1 MARKPRRQGAGRLL
15 RLRRRAERAK
25 WRQARQTRGDGF
37 MSDISLIIEAPLAR
51 IRLDRPPRRNA
62 MTRAMWRAL
71 PDLCARV
78 AATSEALVV
87 ILEGAGGHFCAGA
100 DISEFDVV
108 YRDAAA
114 ARDYYEAMQEGLG
127 ALAALDRPTI
137 AALRGAAIGGGLAL
151 ALCCDLR
158 FCADD
163 AFLAITPARLGIL
176 YGFVETRRL
185 VQTIGPARARD
196 LLFSGRRVAC
206 VEALAIGL
214 IDRLVAAES
223 TGGDDRRLCERT
235 RVPQPIRDSRRQARR
250 RGDRRRPRRGELRL
264 PRDDRTGRRRR
275 RFRRGAVGLPG
286 EARAAIPLSRPARSA
301 GLAGGVSLDCLTLRQ
316 SPCVIVRFRRFVG

>member
-1 MARKPRRQGAGRLL
+1 
-15 RLRRRAERAK
+15 
-25 WRQARQTRGDGF
+25 

-87 ILEGAGGHFCAGA
+87 ILEGANGHFCAGA

-108 YRDAAA
+108 YRDAEAV
-114 ARDYYEAMQEGLG
+114 RDYYQAMQEGLG

-206 VEALAIGL
+206 AEALAIGL
-214 IDRLVAAES
+214 IDRLVAAGQLEATIAGYASELASLSQYSVRGAKRAVEAIAGGLDGES
-223 TGGDDRRLCERT
+223 SAFRAMIERAAAGEDFAEG
-235 RVPQPIRDSRRQARR
+235 RSAFLEKRAPQF
-250 RGDRRRPRRGELRL
+250 
-264 PRDDRTGRRRR
+264 
-275 RFRRGAVGLPG
+275 RFRGQ
-286 EARAAIPLSRPARSA
+286 
-301 GLAGGVSLDCLTLRQ
+301 LD
-316 SPCVIVRFRRFVG
+316 PMD